1 MDNEKSSFHVNRSW
15 RLLQGPMSPRKVE
28 HQQICCGNWLA
39 CVLPLVG
46 KIRGMAETIDCW
58 SRGVSPAWVM
68 LMRLAD
74 QEKAKSLTIL
84 DPMVL
89 GSLATSL
96 LLGCDHESLTAG
108 ELESPPSPASPDP
121 CTRLRHD

>member
-58 SRGVSPAWVM
+58 SRGESPAWRM
-68 LMRLAD
+68 LMRSVD

-84 DPMVL
+84 DPMAFV
-89 GSLATSL
+89 SLAPSIW
-96 LLGCDHESLTAG
+96 LGDVHEYVKHCNAG
-108 ELESPPSPASPDP
+108 SAP
-121 CTRLRHD
+121 